1 MYGMFTHIW
10 LILMVNAGRYTSP
23 MDGIGNTCIKHS
35 LHMDN
40 LHILFFQDL
49 TLAFSD
55 VQHMGYT
62 FLFLLCVASK
72 FG

>member
-1 MYGMFTHIW
+1 MYGMFTYIW
-10 LILMVNAGRYTSP
+10 LILLVHVGRYTSP
-23 MDGIGNTCIKHS
+23 MDGMGNQCNKQS

-49 TLAFSD
+49 TWDFSD

-62 FLFLLCVASK
+62 GYGSVFLC
-72 FG
+72 GI